1 MSVNPVPS
9 LWRHRSFAAFW
20 WSRMF
25 SIIAFQI
32 QAVAIGWQVYAL
44 TRDPWDLGMV
54 GLAQFLPILLLTLP
68 GGHVADH
75 HDRRRIMMLGQAAYA
90 GLLAVLAVGSGQHW
104 LDRNG
109 LLVLAFLI
117 GAVRAFEF
125 PAASA
130 MLPSLVPSAQ
140 LVPAL
145 SLTGSARQAAFI
157 AGPALGGGLYALG
170 AEVTYAVAA
179 GLFLLALAA
188 AALIRPSTPV
198 RPREPVTWATV
209 LAGITYIRGN
219 RVLLGAIS
227 LDLFAVLLGGATAL
241 LPVYAREILM
251 TGPLGLGL
259 LRAAPA
265 VGALLM
271 SFVLAR
277 WPVER
282 HTGRIMFA
290 SVALFGA
297 ATMVFAVST
306 VMWLSLASLLVLGA
320 ADMVSVV
327 VRSALVQLET
337 PEDMRGRVGAVN
349 WLFIGTSNQLG
360 EFESGVTASWFGAS
374 RAVLLGGAGTLLVCA
389 LWMRWFPQLLR
400 RDRMGEP

>member
-1 MSVNPVPS
+1 MSENPVRS
-9 LWRHRSFAAFW
+9 LWRHRCFAAFW

-90 GLLAVLAVGSGQHW
+90 GLLAVLAVGSGQQW

-170 AEVTYAVAA
+170 AEATYAVAT

-188 AALIRPSTPV
+188 AALIRPSTPA

-209 LAGITYIRGN
+209 LAGISYIRGN

-271 SFVLAR
+271 SFALAR

-282 HTGRIMFA
+282 NTGRIMFA
-290 SVALFGA
+290 SVALFGV

-360 EFESGVTASWFGAS
+360 EFESGVTASWFGAA
-374 RAVLLGGAGTLLVCA
+374 RAVLLGGVGTVLVCA
-389 LWMRWFPQLLR
+389 LWMRWFPQLLH
-400 RDRMGEP
+400 RDRMVER